1 MGQAIVGAETICVVY
16 LALYAFYRMLQANLR
31 SYFLEPPTVV
41 DYLYKISR
49 VTGESEYNIFAKSAE
64 NWPVNQ
70 AMVERDFRRYLSR
83 QVVPHYVHDFIRKNK
98 DHLADLRMPIF

>member
-1 MGQAIVGAETICVVY
+1 MGQALVGAETVCVVY
-16 LALYAFYRMLQANLR
+16 LAFYAFHRMLQANIR
-31 SYFLEPPTVV
+31 SYFVEPPTPV
-41 DYLYKISR
+41 DCLFKISR

-70 AMVERDFRRYLSR
+70 AMIERDFRRYLSH

-98 DHLADLRMPIF
+98 DHLADLRMPLF